1 MENTINQILTYLQE
15 QRGFDFTGNRLL
27 MIQRRISKRFS
38 LTHTKN
44 LKEYFKYILKNNAEL
59 DKLINVLTINVSS
72 FFRDILVFKHLDLI
86 LNELVLKKQNTKDN
100 SIRIWS
106 AGCATGEEPYS
117 VAIFLNEILQKSGFN
132 PDTYIFASDIDTKTL
147 KNGEKGIYSL

>member
-117 VAIFLNEILQKSGFN
+117 I
-132 PDTYIFASDIDTKTL
+132 
-147 KNGEKGIYSL
+147 